1 MSVKTIYK
9 PLKFLY
15 WYIMYTF
22 ITFIVKEMQENKI
35 MYISEVKSGNTC
47 ILKTKCICTNNWVD
61 KNLELWVG
69 SLKLPISYPSI
80 ACDTWFSKS
89 NQSYYL

>member
-35 MYISEVKSGNTC
+35 MYISEVKSGNTSHVYLRLSAYVPIIEWIK
-47 ILKTKCICTNNWVD
+47 ILDC
-61 KNLELWVG
+61 EL
-69 SLKLPISYPSI
+69 
-80 ACDTWFSKS
+80 AA
-89 NQSYYL
+89 